1 MKLHPPFPC
10 NQCGACCRHVNRAG
24 ETQCLDRGDGICRHY
39 QTDSH
44 LCAIYD
50 KRPQIC
56 RVEDQYLLNYQ
67 SQYSWQEFIALNQET
82 TCWVERTIQMVN
94 YRLISLAL
102 TQLCH

>member
-1 MKLHPPFPC
+1 M
-10 NQCGACCRHVNRAG
+10 CRY
-24 ETQCLDRGDGICRHY
+24 Y

-67 SQYSWQEFIALNQET
+67 SQYSWQEFIALNQAA
-82 TCWVERTIQMVN
+82 C
-94 YRLISLAL
+94 LILNKL
-102 TQLCH
+102 

>member
-1 MKLHPPFPC
+1 MSTGRVKL
-10 NQCGACCRHVNRAG
+10 
-24 ETQCLDRGDGICRHY
+24 QCLDRGDGICRHY

-67 SQYSWQEFIALNQET
+67 SQYSWQEFIALNQS
-82 TCWVERTIQMVN
+82 
-94 YRLISLAL
+94 RLPYSE
-102 TQLCH
+102 

>member
-10 NQCGACCRHVNRAG
+10 SQCGACCCHVNRAG

-67 SQYSWQEFIALNQET
+67 SQYSWQEFIALNQAA
-82 TCWVERTIQMVN
+82 C
-94 YRLISLAL
+94 LILNKL
-102 TQLCH
+102 

>member
-24 ETQCLDRGDGICRHY
+24 ETQCLDRGDGICRYY

-50 KRPQIC
+50 KRP
-56 RVEDQYLLNYQ
+56 
-67 SQYSWQEFIALNQET
+67 
-82 TCWVERTIQMVN
+82 
-94 YRLISLAL
+94 
-102 TQLCH
+102 

>member
-1 MKLHPPFPC
+1 MHEA
-10 NQCGACCRHVNRAG
+10 QANRNGRRRFQRDDHAEHAAG

-67 SQYSWQEFIALNQET
+67 SQYSWQEFIALNQAA
-82 TCWVERTIQMVN
+82 C
-94 YRLISLAL
+94 LILNKL
-102 TQLCH
+102 

>member
-10 NQCGACCRHVNRAG
+10 NRCGACCRHVNRAG

-56 RVEDQYLLNYQ
+56 RIEDQYLLNYQ
-67 SQYSWQEFIALNQET
+67 SQYSWQEFIALNQAA
-82 TCWVERTIQMVN
+82 C
-94 YRLISLAL
+94 LILNKL
-102 TQLCH
+102 